1 MTEEERRTLMSA
13 DITTI
18 QKIHTAI
25 AAIEPSTA
33 MTLFQQRRLLYLCLR
48 LTSEI
53 DIPIGWWLIEDIE
66 SPISDSQV
74 WRDVDTELGIPES
87 EDYPYQVASQ
97 SAGADQDGNFLPR
110 GSSRSISRGRRRRTR

>member
-13 DITTI
+13 DIPTI
-18 QKIHTAI
+18 QKLHSAL
-25 AAIEPSTA
+25 AAIQPSTE

-48 LTSEI
+48 LKSEI
-53 DIPIGWWLIEDIE
+53 DISIGWWLIEDVE

-87 EDYPYQVASQ
+87 EDYSYSVAYQ
-97 SAGADQDGNFLPR
+97 SAGAEQDGNSPPR
-110 GSSRSISRGRRRRTR
+110 SSSRSLSRGRRRTR

>member
-13 DITTI
+13 DIPTI

-48 LTSEI
+48 LKSEI
-53 DIPIGWWLIEDIE
+53 DISIGWWLIEDVE

-87 EDYPYQVASQ
+87 EDHPYQVASQ
-97 SAGADQDGNFLPR
+97 DAGTDQHGHSSPR
-110 GSSRSISRGRRRRTR
+110 SSSRSISRGRRRTR